1 MTFVLREGRHGTYRR
16 VGDDLHAEVVVSPR
30 QLREGWTL
38 SVPPL
43 RGGPIRLRL
52 GPNEVGDGG
61 TVTVKSRGWPL
72 PGGRDGGGGGGGLRG
87 PAREGPVPCVRVRD
101 GTFSPSSTTFR
112 YRAMCANDK
121 GMMRGEATT
130 HPGWDAWVKI
140 TLDGRDND
148 EQGNREES

>member
-52 GPNEVGDGG
+52 GPNKVGDGG
-61 TVTVKSRGWPL
+61 TVTVKSHGWPL
-72 PGGRDGGGGGGGLRG
+72 PGGRDGGGGGGGYGDLH
-87 PAREGPVPCVRVRD
+87 VKVRC
-101 GTFSPSSTTFR
+101 
-112 YRAMCANDK
+112 RA
-121 GMMRGEATT
+121 
-130 HPGWDAWVKI
+130 
-140 TLDGRDND
+140 
-148 EQGNREES
+148 